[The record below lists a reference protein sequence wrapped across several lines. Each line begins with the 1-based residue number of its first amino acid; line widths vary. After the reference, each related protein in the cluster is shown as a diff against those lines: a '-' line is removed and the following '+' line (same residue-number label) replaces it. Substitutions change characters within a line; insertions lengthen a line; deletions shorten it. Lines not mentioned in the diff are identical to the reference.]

1 MKVMRVSSSSRPN
14 LLAQALSSELK
25 KNGGAEI
32 QTIGAGALNQ
42 AVKAIAIARG
52 LLRPCG
58 LDLLF
63 RPEFTEIEKEGQS
76 RTALKLLISKQVSAI

>member
-1 MKVMRVSSSSRPN
+1 MKVMRVSSSSSPISI
-14 LLAQALSSELK
+14 AQALSSELK
-25 KNGGAEI
+25 KNSGVEMQA
-32 QTIGAGALNQ
+32 IGAGALNQ

-63 RPEFTEIEKEGQS
+63 RPEFAEIEKEGQA
-76 RTALKLLISKQVSAI
+76 RTALRLVISKQN

>member
-1 MKVMRVSSSSRPN
+1 MKVMRVSSSSSPIS
-14 LLAQALSSELK
+14 LAQALSSELK
-25 KNGGAEI
+25 KNSGVEM

-42 AVKAIAIARG
+42 AVKAITIARG

-63 RPEFTEIEKEGQS
+63 QPEFTEIVKEGES
-76 RTALKLLISKQVSAI
+76 RTALKLRITKQA